1 MTYFIVGSLL
11 FIAVVI
17 YLGIIANDPNNV
29 IVIIDNPTDEEIQRL
44 ITWATEEKKN
54 QRVGKQP

>member
-29 IVIIDNPTDEEIQRL
+29 IVIIDNP
-44 ITWATEEKKN
+44 
-54 QRVGKQP
+54 